1 MIKRITIL
9 AIILTTTVSIYAQQ
23 HGQID
28 QKEYYPPK
36 DNQVQQK
43 LETWQDQKFGVLI
56 CWGTYTQWGI
66 VESWAMCSEDEG
78 WCARPEGYTYENFKR
93 DYVNLK
99 KTFNPAA
106 FNPER
111 WATAIKGAGVKY
123 MLFSTKHHDGFCM
136 WDTKYTDYKITS
148 KECPFHTNKRADIA
162 KEVFTAFQNEG
173 VSCGVYFSKP
183 DWNTEYY
190 WWPNF
195 ATPDRNVNYDIK
207 KYPGRWENYVQ
218 FTQNQVDELV
228 SDYGKIDIL
237 WFDGGWVSPWN
248 NQDIRM
254 SEIAANARKKQP
266 GMIVVDREVKGEYQD
281 YMTPEFR
288 VPNEVLP
295 YPWETCMPIGGS
307 WVYAVNDNYRSPAQ
321 VVALLVDICSKGGNL
336 LMGIGPGPDGELQP
350 QIYKTLEG
358 VGRWMD
364 INGEAIYST
373 RANSIFRDGNVCFTK
388 SKTGDALYAI
398 ALVADDEQMP
408 PEVTFNCPDIKRGD
422 KLSILGYKGAVK
434 YSIAD
439 GGKVTVYIPK
449 TLNRTEAVS
458 IKIINQ

>member
-1 MIKRITIL
+1 MKIMKNLFVFTLLMLSSFIL
-9 AIILTTTVSIYAQQ
+9 AAQQ
-23 HGQID
+23 HGQQD

-36 DNQVQQK
+36 DPIVQQN
-43 LETWQDQKFGVLI
+43 LEQWQDNKFGVLL
-56 CWGTYTQWGI
+56 CWGAYTQWGI
-66 VESWAMCSEDEG
+66 VESWALCSEDEP
-78 WCARPEGYTYENFKR
+78 WCARENPSYEDFKR
-93 DYVNLK
+93 EYVNLK

-111 WATAIKGAGVKY
+111 WASAMKGAGVKY
-123 MLFSTKHHDGFCM
+123 MLFSAKHHDGYCM

-148 KECPFHTNKRADIA
+148 KESPFHTNKRANVA
-162 KEVFTAFQNEG
+162 KEVFSAFQNEG

-190 WWPNF
+190 WWPRF

-207 KYPGRWENYVQ
+207 KYPERWENYVQ
-218 FTQNQVDELV
+218 FTQNQVDELI

-254 SEIAANARKKQP
+254 NEIAANARKKQP

-281 YMTPEFR
+281 YMTPEWR
-288 VPNEVLP
+288 IPGEVLP

-307 WVYAVNDNYRSPAQ
+307 WVYTPNDNYRTSAE
-321 VVALLVDICSKGGNL
+321 VVAMLVDICSKGGNL
-336 LMGIGPGPDGELQP
+336 LLGVGPGPDGELQP

-364 INGEAIYST
+364 VNSEAIYGS
-373 RANSIFRDGNVCFTK
+373 RAYKVFSDGDVCFTR
-388 SKTGDALYAI
+388 SKDNSKIYAI
-398 ALVADDEQMP
+398 RLIGDNEDLPSKIVFKNDDVNKGTKM
-408 PEVTFNCPDIKRGD
+408 
-422 KLSILGYKGAVK
+422 SILGRGQVK
-434 YSIAD
+434 FSVENNI
-439 GGKVTVYIPK
+439 VTVQLPK
-449 TLNRTEAVS
+449 MDRTEAVVLRMD
-458 IKIINQ
+458 I